1 MWAYLKAD
9 WEKGVESGE
18 SAKRVPSRGAAASAE
33 AEDTTPHSPLP
44 AIDRTP
50 KLFIGG
56 KQVRPDQGYSRQ
68 IRSPAGALVGEVG
81 DGNRKDIRNAVEAAQ
96 AAAAWGGGAGH
107 TPAPV
112 LYYVAENLSARAQE
126 FAARIQ

>member
-18 SAKRVPSRGAAASAE
+18 SSKPVPSRGAAASAE

-50 KLFIGG
+50 KIFIGG

-68 IRSPAGALVGEVG
+68 IRSPAGAVAGGGG
-81 DGNRKDIRNAVEAAQ
+81 DGTRKDIRHAVAPAQ
-96 AAAAWGGGAGH
+96 AS
-107 TPAPV
+107 
-112 LYYVAENLSARAQE
+112 ERRARAPGDTR
-126 FAARIQ
+126 AL